1 MGLGDRLY
9 HRPSELSGGQQQR
22 VAIARAFAND
32 PAIILA
38 DEPTANLDLRTGKE
52 IIELLR
58 TLNEERGVT
67 VISATHDLHMID
79 ISDRVVWVRDGKIDK
94 IEDRQSVDV
103 KVGHVDWED
112 QYRPTN

>member
-1 MGLGDRLY
+1 
-9 HRPSELSGGQQQR
+9 
-22 VAIARAFAND
+22 
-32 PAIILA
+32 
-38 DEPTANLDLRTGKE
+38 
-52 IIELLR
+52 
-58 TLNEERGVT
+58 VT